1 MLANDHP
8 CLALAADFT
17 PEGLLNWR
25 DALTSVLAN
34 RAYVVE
40 NYDHHIASPT
50 QRFQLPAIIA
60 RRNQSNT
67 LYKPAAFTR
76 ANVFLAYSLHVAD
89 RHPSKAGRTGWRCAL
104 CGEIEHDTT
113 ALSFEHVIPQS
124 RGGLSDWKNVALA
137 HSSCNGRKGNRT
149 LAEAGLHLHVRLHR
163 PTNRELAALRV
174 RRQFPNPPDMW
185 KSYLDVMYWTSPIE
199 P

>member
-25 DALTSVLAN
+25 DALTSVLSN

-40 NYDHHIASPT
+40 NYDSEIASPT
-50 QRFQLPAIIA
+50 RRFQLPAIIA
-60 RRNQSNT
+60 RRHQSDT
-67 LYKPAAFTR
+67 LHKPAAFTR
-76 ANVFLAYSLHVAD
+76 ANVFLAYSLHIPD
-89 RHPSKAGRTGWRCAL
+89 RDPDKSGRTGWRCAL
-104 CGEIEHDTT
+104 CGQIEHDTQ

-124 RGGLSDWKNVALA
+124 RGGLSDWTNVCLA
-137 HSSCNGRKGNRT
+137 HSSCNNRKGDRT
-149 LAEAGLHLHVRLHR
+149 LAEAGLHLHIRMHR

-185 KSYLDVMYWTSPIE
+185 RSYLDVMYWTSPIE